1 MIIQMPYGNVEINSI
16 EEAIHFIRNRC
27 NNCPHS
33 SLIHLCSGYQ
43 AELCE
48 AKEQELIEVLKEVN
62 KNGWKEIK

>member
-27 NNCPHS
+27 NNCHHS
-33 SLIHLCSGYQ
+33 GLMHPCSGYQ

-48 AKEQELIEVLKEVN
+48 AKEQELIQAIKINDWKEVN
-62 KNGWKEIK
+62 